1 MKARS
6 GTPVNGVGLPDD
18 AKSINPDLSI
28 LRKPIPT
35 SITGFRETIQAY
47 ENGTDE
53 VFLMLFLMLKSQ
65 TFNSL
70 LFNY

>member
-6 GTPVNGVGLPDD
+6 GTLLNGLGSLTD
-18 AKSINPDLSI
+18 AKSGQQSERPDLSI

-35 SITGFRETIQAY
+35 AITGFRETIQAF

-53 VFLMLFLMLKSQ
+53 V
-65 TFNSL
+65 
-70 LFNY
+70 

>member
-6 GTPVNGVGLPDD
+6 GTPVNGIGSLADT
-18 AKSINPDLSI
+18 KLSKERPDLSI

-53 VFLMLFLMLKSQ
+53 V
-65 TFNSL
+65 NIIA
-70 LFNY
+70 ND